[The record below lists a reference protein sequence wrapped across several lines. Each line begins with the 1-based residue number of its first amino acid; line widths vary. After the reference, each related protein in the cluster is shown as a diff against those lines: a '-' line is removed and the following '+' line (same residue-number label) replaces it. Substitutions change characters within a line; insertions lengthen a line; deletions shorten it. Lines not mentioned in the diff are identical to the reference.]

1 MLTGIGGA
9 LFGTG
14 MPPYGSTSVSNYAA
28 SIGSDGKTGALAG
41 GPPPPR
47 HRGQNMV
54 ESSRTEDPN
63 RAWPNLE
70 VGAAV
75 LLFAYV
81 ALAVLK
87 QSDLKLVLPGTR
99 FDVGALLDR
108 FKQGIP
114 GGTFIAPIAQVK
126 IPLYVFYTLSP
137 IALLALHAVLLLH
150 PRLLAEAAAPLRWA
164 AVWLPR
170 SRWR

>member
-1 MLTGIGGA
+1 
-9 LFGTG
+9 
-14 MPPYGSTSVSNYAA
+14 
-28 SIGSDGKTGALAG
+28 
-41 GPPPPR
+41 
-47 HRGQNMV
+47 MV